1 VLATGTD
8 DVLVVQREGAPLI
21 GISGH
26 QLAALP
32 ISAKVWTHGE
42 RGPYKIVA
50 WRGRTGYVLS
60 DYLCSERE
68 LDAAEAEAAAAVI
81 EEVPATSTAW
91 RWAALILGSAVAS
104 AAGALY
110 VFLIG

>member
-1 VLATGTD
+1 MLATGTD

-26 QLAALP
+26 ELAALP
-32 ISAKVWTHGE
+32 LSAKVWTHGE

-50 WRGRTGYVLS
+50 WRGRTGYVLG
-60 DYLCSERE
+60 DYLCPERE
-68 LDAAEAEAAAAVI
+68 VEEAAAEAAAAL
-81 EEVPATSTAW
+81 EVVPMAHSTW
-91 RWAALILGSAVAS
+91 PWAALVLGSAVAS

-110 VFLIG
+110 VFVIG